1 MILSSVYAEL
11 QHLNFKLMST
21 LTLNKARGNYFPPRC
36 FIFKVKYY
44 RQIICSERMK
54 ETTNFLDFFF
64 SFPGN
69 TFCFM
74 ATLDFF
80 FNVKVSVAKFRVN
93 ER

>member
-64 SFPGN
+64 LFL
-69 TFCFM
+69 
-74 ATLDFF
+74 ATLFASWQPSTFF
-80 FNVKVSVAKFRVN
+80 FMSKCQWQNF
-93 ER
+93 E